1 MSLIITSIIFISI
14 LIIGHE
20 FGHLFAAKAF
30 KLRVEEFSLGFPP
43 RVFSKKIG
51 ETKYSFNLLP
61 FGGFVK
67 IYGEEG
73 SAALLEEPERSFVHQ
88 PGWKRAL
95 IILAGVI
102 MNFLIGWLALALVF
116 SLGLPQRLL
125 IEEVSPGS
133 PAAEVG
139 LKPGEEIEGF
149 NSAQAFTEFVEANK
163 GNPININGET
173 ITPRVNPPAGEGAL
187 GLKITEIGA
196 PAENPLKSLGQ
207 GFIAALAIM
216 GFIFK
221 AIALFFV
228 GIFTGNFTVLGEVT
242 GPVGVFNLIGEA
254 GKLGFVYLINFL
266 GLISLN
272 LAAIN
277 LIPFPALDGG
287 RLLFVGLEK
296 LARRPINKRW
306 ESLVNAVGLA
316 LLFALMLVIT
326 FRDIMKLI

>member
-20 FGHLFAAKAF
+20 FGHFFAAKAF

-43 RVFSKKIG
+43 RIFSKKIG

-73 SAALLEEPERSFVHQ
+73 SAALLEEPERSFAHQ
-88 PGWKRAL
+88 PAWKRAL
-95 IILAGVI
+95 IVLAGVI
-102 MNFLIGWLALALVF
+102 MNFLIGWLALSLVF

-133 PAAEVG
+133 PAAEAG
-139 LKPGEEIEGF
+139 LRPGEEIEGF
-149 NSAQAFTEFVEANK
+149 NSAQAFTGFVEANK

-173 ITPRVNPPAGEGAL
+173 ITPRANPPAGEGAL
-187 GLKITEIGA
+187 GLKITEVGA

-228 GIFTGNFTVLGEVT
+228 GIFTGNFTVLGEVA

-296 LARRPINKRW
+296 LAGRPINKRW

-316 LLFALMLVIT
+316 LLFTLMLVIT